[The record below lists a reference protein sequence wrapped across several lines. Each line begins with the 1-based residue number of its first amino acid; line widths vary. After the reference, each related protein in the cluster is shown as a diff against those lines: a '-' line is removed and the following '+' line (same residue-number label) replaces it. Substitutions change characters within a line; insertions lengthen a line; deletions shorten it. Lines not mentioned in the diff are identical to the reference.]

1 MVGKFGLEPED
12 QDYPF
17 SQDTVNKLVKYG
29 YTNKDFEHPYFDE
42 HKEKLAG
49 FGEFT
54 DAELDAMEEAEDQ
67 ARLQMIH
74 ESPSQEAQVWA
85 YLKEHGSITDR
96 VARDKL
102 YIHRLAARIHNLRHR
117 DGYNIGTHM
126 ITRKYLRRRTKRYA
140 LYYIKNN

>member
-1 MVGKFGLEPED
+1 MNGHSDAIDNED
-12 QDYPF
+12 FPF
-17 SQDTVNKLVKYG
+17 SEETTNLLIKHG
-29 YTNKDFEHPYFDE
+29 YTNEEFEHPYVDE
-42 HKEKLAG
+42 RKEELAG
-49 FGEFT
+49 FVEFT

-67 ARLQMIH
+67 AMLQMIH

-96 VARDKL
+96 IARDKL